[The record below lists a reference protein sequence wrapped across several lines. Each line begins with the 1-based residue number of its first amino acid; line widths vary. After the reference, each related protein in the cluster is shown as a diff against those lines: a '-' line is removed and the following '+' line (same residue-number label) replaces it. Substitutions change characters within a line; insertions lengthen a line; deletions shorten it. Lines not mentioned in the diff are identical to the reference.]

1 MADPLCLAIDTMG
14 GDFGPRITV
23 PSTLNILRQSP
34 HMHVVLLGDAQQI
47 QDEIDRVDH
56 VDTDRLRI
64 QHCTQSV
71 SMNEK
76 PSSAIRHQRDSSMWQ
91 ALQLVADGQAQAC
104 VSAGNTGALMAMSLF
119 QLRTLPGISRP
130 AICTKVPTGSGY
142 TYLLDLGANLECSA
156 QQLYQFGLMASLV
169 ASTIEDNPSP
179 TVGLL
184 NIGVEEIKGRQEILD
199 AAELFKADHDI
210 QYIGFVEGDSLFQG
224 AADIVVCDGFS
235 GNVALKTGEG
245 VAKMIQGSLKQA
257 LSENFFATL
266 GALLA
271 RPALK
276 RLQQQMDPAQ
286 YNGASLLGLR
296 GVVVKSHGGATETGF
311 ACAVSVAAHE
321 ALRDLP
327 SLIESRLSQ
336 KSNQQEVSDDE

>member
-1 MADPLCLAIDTMG
+1 MG

-34 HMHVVLLGDAQQI
+34 DLHAVLLGDAQQI
-47 QDEIDRVDH
+47 QDEIDRVDD
-56 VDTDRLRI
+56 VDTDRFRI

-76 PSSAIRHQRDSSMWQ
+76 PSSTIRHQRDSSMWQ

-119 QLRTLPGISRP
+119 QLRTLTGISRP
-130 AICTKVPTGSGY
+130 AICTKVPTGSGF

-169 ASTIEDNPSP
+169 ASTIDDNQSP

-199 AAELFKADHDI
+199 AAELFKADNDI
-210 QYIGFVEGDSLFQG
+210 QYIGFVEGDTLFQG
-224 AADIVVCDGFS
+224 AAEIVVCDGFS

-257 LSENFFATL
+257 LSENFLAML

-276 RLQQQMDPAQ
+276 RLQRQMDPAQ

-296 GVVVKSHGGATETGF
+296 GVVVKSHGSAIETGF
-311 ACAVSVAAHE
+311 ARAVAVAAHE
-321 ALRDLP
+321 AQRDLP
-327 SLIESRLSQ
+327 SLIEALLTQ
-336 KSNQQEVSDDE
+336 KNNQQEVSDDE

>member
-1 MADPLCLAIDTMG
+1 MG
-14 GDFGPRITV
+14 GDFGPRVTV

-34 HMHVVLLGDAQQI
+34 DLHAVLLGDAQQI
-47 QDEIDRVDH
+47 QDEVDRVDR

-76 PSSAIRHQRDSSMWQ
+76 PSLAIRHQRDSSIWQ

-119 QLRTLPGISRP
+119 QLRTLTGISRP

-169 ASTIEDNPSP
+169 ASTIDDNQSP

-199 AAELFKADHDI
+199 AAELFKADNDI
-210 QYIGFVEGDSLFQG
+210 QYIGFVEGDTLFQG

-257 LSENFFATL
+257 LSENFLAML

-276 RLQQQMDPAQ
+276 RLQRQMDPAQ

-296 GVVVKSHGGATETGF
+296 GVVVKSHGSATETGF
-311 ACAVSVAAHE
+311 ARAVAVAAHE
-321 ALRDLP
+321 AQRDLP
-327 SLIESRLSQ
+327 SLIEALLTQ
-336 KSNQQEVSDDE
+336 KNYQQEVSDEE

>member
-1 MADPLCLAIDTMG
+1 MG

-34 HMHVVLLGDAQQI
+34 DLHAVLLGDAQQI

-56 VDTDRLRI
+56 VDTDRFRI

-91 ALQLVADGQAQAC
+91 ALQLAADGQAQAC

-119 QLRTLPGISRP
+119 QLRTLTGISRP

-169 ASTIEDNPSP
+169 ASTIDDNQSP

-199 AAELFKADHDI
+199 AAELFKADNDI
-210 QYIGFVEGDSLFQG
+210 QYIGFVEGDTLFQG

-257 LSENFFATL
+257 LSENFLAML

-276 RLQQQMDPAQ
+276 RLQRQMDPAQ

-296 GVVVKSHGGATETGF
+296 GVVVKSHGSATETGF
-311 ACAVSVAAHE
+311 ARAVSVAAQE
-321 ALRDLP
+321 AQRDLP
-327 SLIESRLSQ
+327 SIIESRLTQ
-336 KSNQQEVSDDE
+336 KNNQQEVSDDE

>member
-1 MADPLCLAIDTMG
+1 MG

-34 HMHVVLLGDAQQI
+34 DLHTVLLGDGQQI
-47 QDEIDRVDH
+47 QDEIDRVDD
-56 VDTDRLRI
+56 VDTDRFRI

-119 QLRTLPGISRP
+119 QLRTLTGISRP

-169 ASTIEDNPSP
+169 ASTIDDNQSP

-184 NIGVEEIKGRQEILD
+184 NIGVEEIKGRQEILG
-199 AAELFKADHDI
+199 AAELFKADNDI
-210 QYIGFVEGDSLFQG
+210 QYIGFVEGDTLFQG

-257 LSENFFATL
+257 LSENFLAML

-276 RLQQQMDPAQ
+276 RLQRQMDPAQ

-296 GVVVKSHGGATETGF
+296 GVVVKSHGSATETGF
-311 ACAVSVAAHE
+311 ARAVAVAAHE
-321 ALRDLP
+321 AQRDLP
-327 SLIESRLSQ
+327 SLIEALLTQ
-336 KSNQQEVSDDE
+336 KNNQQEVSDGE

>member
-1 MADPLCLAIDTMG
+1 MG

-34 HMHVVLLGDAQQI
+34 YLHAVLLGDAQQI
-47 QDEIDRVDH
+47 QDEIDRVDD
-56 VDTDRLRI
+56 VDTDRFRI

-119 QLRTLPGISRP
+119 QLRTLTGISRP

-169 ASTIEDNPSP
+169 ASTIDDNQSP

-199 AAELFKADHDI
+199 AAELFKADNDI
-210 QYIGFVEGDSLFQG
+210 QYIGFVEGDTLFQG
-224 AADIVVCDGFS
+224 TADIVVCDGFS

-257 LSENFFATL
+257 LSENFLAML

-276 RLQQQMDPAQ
+276 RLQRQMDPAQ

-296 GVVVKSHGGATETGF
+296 GVVVKSHGSANDTGF
-311 ACAVSVAAHE
+311 ARAVAVAAHE
-321 ALRDLP
+321 AQRDLP
-327 SLIESRLSQ
+327 SLIEARLTQ
-336 KSNQQEVSDDE
+336 KNNQQEVPDEK